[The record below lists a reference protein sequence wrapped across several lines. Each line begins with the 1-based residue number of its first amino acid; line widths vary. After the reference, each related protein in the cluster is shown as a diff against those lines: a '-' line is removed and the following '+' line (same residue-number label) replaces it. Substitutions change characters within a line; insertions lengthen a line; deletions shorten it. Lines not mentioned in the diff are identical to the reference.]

1 MKEDTV
7 KKRSYIAIDLKSFYA
22 SAECAARGVDPMT
35 TNLVVAD
42 PERTAKTI
50 CLAVSP
56 SMKELGIPGRP
67 RLFEVIQKMKEVNAL
82 RLSRAPGRKF
92 AGRSFDGA
100 ALSESPDFEADF
112 IVAPPR
118 MAEYVRLSAKIY
130 DIYLRHIAPEDIHVY
145 SIDEVFIDATDYL
158 ASRGLTARALAE
170 TMIRDVLKETGIT
183 ATAGIGTNLY
193 LAKIAMDIVAK
204 HMEPDEDGVRIA
216 ELDEMTYRRKLWTH
230 RPITDFWRVGRG
242 YAKKL
247 ASVGLYTMGD
257 IALCSEG
264 RKSDFHNEDLLYRL
278 FGVNGELL
286 IDHAWGYEPC
296 TMADIKKYRPS
307 AESVGSGQV
316 LMEPYPFDKA
326 RTVTEEMVDSLA
338 LDLASKGLVTNQ
350 IVLTVGYDREN
361 LEDPERR
368 RKYKGEIVR
377 DGYGRLIPKHAHGTA
392 NLKGMTSSSGEMLK
406 AVTELFDRIVNPDL
420 TVRRITVAACHVT
433 DRTKAE
439 EAKGTY
445 QLSFFDNPGKG
456 TGPGN
461 GRENEPGD
469 SNAEKDGEL
478 QKAMTDIKKKFG
490 KNAVVRGISLE
501 EGATGIRRNNQ
512 IGGHRA

>member
-1 MKEDTV
+1 
-7 KKRSYIAIDLKSFYA
+7 
-22 SAECAARGVDPMT
+22 
-35 TNLVVAD
+35 
-42 PERTAKTI
+42 
-50 CLAVSP
+50 
-56 SMKELGIPGRP
+56 
-67 RLFEVIQKMKEVNAL
+67 
-82 RLSRAPGRKF
+82 
-92 AGRSFDGA
+92 
-100 ALSESPDFEADF
+100 
-112 IVAPPR
+112 
-118 MAEYVRLSAKIY
+118 
-130 DIYLRHIAPEDIHVY
+130 
-145 SIDEVFIDATDYL
+145 
-158 ASRGLTARALAE
+158 
-170 TMIRDVLKETGIT
+170 
-183 ATAGIGTNLY
+183 
-193 LAKIAMDIVAK
+193 MDIVAK

-392 NLKGMTSSSGEMLK
+392 NLEGMTSSSGEMLK

-501 EGATGIRRNNQ
+501 EGATGIQRNNQ